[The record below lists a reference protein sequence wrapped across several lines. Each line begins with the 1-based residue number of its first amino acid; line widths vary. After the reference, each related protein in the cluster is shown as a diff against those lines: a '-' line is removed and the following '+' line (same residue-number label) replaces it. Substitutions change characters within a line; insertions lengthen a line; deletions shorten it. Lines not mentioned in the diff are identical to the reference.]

1 MAISTDTSVYVSG
14 ITTYTIDS
22 ISDTEFKV
30 SYPVGAG
37 HTYTRMINRSGDA
50 AEDESRLDSHLLS
63 VNNKVLVGT
72 ISTVAYSDPE

>member
-22 ISDTEFKV
+22 VSDTQFKV

-63 VNNKVLVGT
+63 VNHKVLVGT
-72 ISTVAYSDPE
+72 ISTVPSADPE

>member
-22 ISDTEFKV
+22 VSDTQFKV

-50 AEDESRLDSHLLS
+50 AEDEHRLDSHLFT
-63 VNNKVLVGT
+63 VNHKVLVGT
-72 ISTVAYSDPE
+72 ISTVPSADPE

>member
-72 ISTVAYSDPE
+72 ISTVAYPNPE

>member
-22 ISDTEFKV
+22 VSDTEFMV
-30 SYPVGAG
+30 SYPVGVG
-37 HTYTRMINRSGDA
+37 YTYTRMINRSGDA
-50 AEDESRLDSHLLS
+50 AEDESRLDSHLLG
-63 VNNKVLVGT
+63 VNHKVLVGT

>member
-22 ISDTEFKV
+22 MTDTEFTV
-30 SYPVGAG
+30 SYPVGVG

-50 AEDESRLDSHLLS
+50 AEDEHRLDSHLLS
-63 VNNKVLVGT
+63 VNHKVLVGT
-72 ISTVAYSDPE
+72 ISTVSETLE

>member
-22 ISDTEFKV
+22 VSDTQFKV

-37 HTYTRMINRSGDA
+37 HTYIRMINRSGDA
-50 AEDESRLDSHLLS
+50 AEDEHRLDSHLLT
-63 VNNKVLVGT
+63 VNHKVLVGT
-72 ISTVAYSDPE
+72 ISTVPSADPE

>member
-63 VNNKVLVGT
+63 VNHKVLVGT
-72 ISTVAYSDPE
+72 ISTVAYPNPE

>member
-14 ITTYTIDS
+14 ITTYTIES
-22 ISDTEFKV
+22 VSDTQFKV

-50 AEDESRLDSHLLS
+50 AEDEHRLDSHLLS
-63 VNNKVLVGT
+63 VNHKVLVGT

>member
-1 MAISTDTSVYVSG
+1 MAISTDTSIYVSG
-14 ITTYTIDS
+14 ITTYTIDN

-63 VNNKVLVGT
+63 VNHKVLVGT